1 MRWDFRQEFFSF
13 EQYVDQRSL
22 RLHILAVKK
31 VITGLYLWSF
41 VYLLCRVFVSIS
53 LPPNKKLQNKKCT
66 FRKSCVGNNLY
77 VYIFEWREDV
87 TV

>member
-41 VYLLCRVFVSIS
+41 VYLLHFSAAQQKITKQEMYIQEKLRGKQSIRVY
-53 LPPNKKLQNKKCT
+53 LWMT
-66 FRKSCVGNNLY
+66 
-77 VYIFEWREDV
+77 
-87 TV
+87 